1 MNKNT
6 EVGSYLSKE
15 VFEVHIGYTK
25 EALDDLK
32 KTSSLICH
40 KIEEHEKTLVRN
52 TISLEEHKKRSLHI
66 EERQD
71 SVISIISDIKEAFG
85 GFTVTLQHIDNR
97 ITLIESEIT
106 PIKKHIDEVKNIT
119 KVLNTLYQNKTLIV
133 KVLVFISVIVFGAYM
148 GINNLGD
155 AIKVLK

>member
-1 MNKNT
+1 MEKKQ
-6 EVGSYLSKE
+6 GSYLSKE

-32 KTSSLICH
+32 KTTSLICH

-71 SVISIISDIKEAFG
+71 NVLSLISDIKEAFS
-85 GFTVTLQHIDNR
+85 GFTVTLQHIDSR
-97 ITLIESEIT
+97 MGHIESEIE
-106 PIKKHIDEVKNIT
+106 PIKDHIEEVKNIT
-119 KVLNTLYQNKTLIV
+119 KLLNILYQNKD
-133 KVLVFISVIVFGAYM
+133 K
-148 GINNLGD
+148 
-155 AIKVLK
+155 KLK